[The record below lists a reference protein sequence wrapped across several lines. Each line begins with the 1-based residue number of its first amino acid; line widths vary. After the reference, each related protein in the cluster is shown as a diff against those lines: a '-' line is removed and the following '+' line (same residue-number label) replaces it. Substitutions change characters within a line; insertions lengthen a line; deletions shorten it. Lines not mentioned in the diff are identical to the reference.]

1 METYGVRFLKQ
12 WGQNV
17 RKAQKTQEISRFF
30 WNMMGVRRSAE
41 TQLWKGGLRPH
52 GEEALNVIFRNFNLS
67 YTDGKI
73 VGDFEC
79 CY

>member
-41 TQLWKGGLRPH
+41 T
-52 GEEALNVIFRNFNLS
+52 
-67 YTDGKI
+67 
-73 VGDFEC
+73 
-79 CY
+79 